1 MKRNKLSDMEYDE
14 ISLVGRPANQESLVS
29 FAKSATLEDSVEEDL
44 YDETGAPVDVDELEP
59 GDVVYTNDGQAFEF
73 VIEED
78 DDEDEIGKAVN
89 LPPGFAGSARSAAKT
104 PFTGFPKKPEDPRR
118 WEKGFI
124 NTLNRGRAAGAPPV
138 EPTPEVPMSLRDR
151 MYNFYNPLRPTGE
164 KLGAVLGADGKLTQ
178 GDVMGRK
185 LDRKRVGMTAA
196 GVAGGAG
203 LAGGGYAMSRK
214 GREEKAAS
222 ATNVLE
228 SLSKALTD
236 ADRDVVVS
244 KAIAD
249 AEARADRA
257 ERIAKAAAEELM
269 YAQDE
274 RLTEAYI
281 SKAAEYN
288 LPVNPEV
295 LGPILKSVAEV
306 LSEDELD
313 ILDQLFSAI
322 GDDIYR
328 EVGYVG
334 GSSNV
339 FDEIEAT
346 ANQLVGKSD
355 LTHEQAIL
363 ALLESNPDAYTAYN
377 AERGAL

>member
-14 ISLVGRPANQESLVS
+14 ISLVGRPANQDSLVS

-73 VIEED
+73 VIEDDDDD
-78 DDEDEIGKAVN
+78 DDEEVGKAMWDKPMRTAKVAFKAGQRGRTMDYVN
-89 LPPGFAGSARSAAKT
+89 SPIVRAANFAGRKPKQAA
-104 PFTGFPKKPEDPRR
+104 
-118 WEKGFI
+118 
-124 NTLNRGRAAGAPPV
+124 A
-138 EPTPEVPMSLRDR
+138 
-151 MYNFYNPLRPTGE
+151 
-164 KLGAVLGADGKLTQ
+164 
-178 GDVMGRK
+178 MG
-185 LDRKRVGMTAA
+185 AA
-196 GVAGGAG
+196 GVAATGAG
-203 LAGGGYAMSRK
+203 AGYAMSK
-214 GREEKAAS
+214 S
-222 ATNVLE
+222 STVLE
-228 SLSKALTD
+228 DLSKALTD
-236 ADRDVVVS
+236 ADRDVVVT
-244 KAIAD
+244 KALAD

-355 LTHEQAIL
+355 LTHEQAIV
-363 ALLESNPDAYTAYN
+363 ALLESNPDAYVAYN

>member
-14 ISLVGRPANQESLVS
+14 ISLVGRPANQDSLVS
-29 FAKSATLEDSVEEDL
+29 FSKSATLEDSVEEDL

-73 VIEED
+73 VIEDD
-78 DDEDEIGKAVN
+78 DDEEVGKGMIDEKI
-89 LPPGFAGSARSAAKT
+89 
-104 PFTGFPKKPEDPRR
+104 
-118 WEKGFI
+118 KGFKSFATRRYA
-124 NTLNRGRAAGAPPV
+124 NAPGEASKWNKKKMARDGAI
-138 EPTPEVPMSLRDR
+138 
-151 MYNFYNPLRPTGE
+151 G
-164 KLGAVLGADGKLTQ
+164 
-178 GDVMGRK
+178 
-185 LDRKRVGMTAA
+185 AA
-196 GVAGGAG
+196 GVGGVGA
-203 LAGGGYAMSRK
+203 AGYAM
-214 GREEKAAS
+214 AS
-222 ATNVLE
+222 KSSTVLE
-228 SLSKALTD
+228 DLSKALTD

-244 KAIAD
+244 KALAD

-288 LPVNPEV
+288 LPVNPEI

-306 LSEDELD
+306 LSEQELD
-313 ILDQLFSAI
+313 VLDQLFAAI